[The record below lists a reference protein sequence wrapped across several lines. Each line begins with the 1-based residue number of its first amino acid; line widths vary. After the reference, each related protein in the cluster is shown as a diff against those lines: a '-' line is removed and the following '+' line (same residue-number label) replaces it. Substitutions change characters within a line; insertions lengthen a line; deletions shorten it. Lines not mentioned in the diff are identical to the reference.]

1 MPASADRQNHLL
13 GNDPVGWRGG
23 KFDKSH
29 DPCNSDPMT
38 RAVKESF
45 LTVRVTGESLRQLQ
59 ELAKRNER
67 TVAGEVRIA
76 ISERLEREANDE
88 ETV

>member
-1 MPASADRQNHLL
+1 MI
-13 GNDPVGWRGG
+13 
-23 KFDKSH
+23 
-29 DPCNSDPMT
+29 

-76 ISERLEREANDE
+76 ISERLEREATE
-88 ETV
+88 VEQ